1 MRILFSGR
9 PAYGHLYPLLPLAR
23 AARDSGHRVTIATGP
38 TFVPQLAEFGFDTRA
53 AGTSIGVAEAE
64 AVQRHP
70 DGPVVAVLATMFADV
85 LARRTLADLEPMLE
99 VDRPDLVI
107 YEMSDVGAAAA
118 AFRAGIPA
126 VSVTIGR
133 SMPAEVRTLTAPA
146 FDWLWDGATPPADL
160 MLGDACLDLWPS
172 GLADPVA
179 AAVPTRFPLRPV
191 PWSAPAPPWSP
202 PGRPLVYLTLGTVS
216 FHATDVLRAAV
227 DGLSRLPVR
236 VVVAVGPGDPS
247 VLGEVPGNVQ
257 VSQFVPQ
264 GRVLAEADLVVHHG
278 GSGTTLGAAAHGLP
292 QLLLP
297 QGADQFGNADVV
309 SAQGSGLALTRDD
322 VMPDVIAE
330 CARTLLGEPVH
341 RATAQALAAEIAAM
355 PSPASVLPDLEAFA
369 DR

>member
-23 AARDSGHRVTIATGP
+23 AARDAGHRVTIATGP
-38 TFVPQLAEFGFDTRA
+38 TFVPQLAEFGFDTRE

-70 DGPVVAVLATMFADV
+70 DGPVVAVMATMFADI
-85 LARRTLADLEPMLE
+85 LARRTLADLEPMLK

-107 YEMSDVGAAAA
+107 YEMSDVGAAGAA
-118 AFRAGIPA
+118 RRAGIPA

-133 SMPAEVRTLTAPA
+133 SMPTEARGFAAPS
-146 FDWLWDGATPPADL
+146 FEWIWDGDVPADP
-160 MLGDACLDLWPS
+160 MLGDACLDLWPA

-179 AAVPTRFPLRPV
+179 AAVPARFPLRPV

-216 FHATDVLRAAV
+216 FHVIEVFRAAL
-227 DGLSRLPVR
+227 DGLARLPVR
-236 VVVAVGPGDPS
+236 VVVATGPGDPAA
-247 VLGEVPGNVQ
+247 LGPVASNVQ
-257 VSQFVPQ
+257 VARFVPQ
-264 GRVLAEADLVVHHG
+264 ARVLAEADLVVHHG

-292 QLLLP
+292 QLVLP
-297 QGADQFGNADVV
+297 QGADQFVNADALA
-309 SAQGSGLALTRDD
+309 AQGSGLGLTGDD
-322 VMPDVIAE
+322 VTPDVIAE

-341 RATAQALAAEIAAM
+341 RATAQALAAQIAAM
-355 PSPASVLPDLEAFA
+355 PSPAQVLPELEAFA
-369 DR
+369 AR

>member
-23 AARDSGHRVTIATGP
+23 AARDAGHRVIVATG
-38 TFVPQLAEFGFDTRA
+38 TAFVPQLAEFGFETRE

-64 AVQRHP
+64 AVRRHP
-70 DGPVVAVLATMFADV
+70 EGPVVAVLATMFADV
-85 LARRTLADLEPMLE
+85 LARRTMADLEPMLR
-99 VDRPDLVI
+99 VDRPDLII
-107 YEMSDVGAAAA
+107 YEMSDVGAAGAA
-118 AFRAGIPA
+118 RRAGIPA

-133 SMPAEVRTLTAPA
+133 SMPAEARSLAAPS
-146 FDWLWDGATPPADL
+146 FDWIWEGDPPTDP

-172 GLADPVA
+172 ALADSIA

-216 FHATDVLRAAV
+216 FGATEVLRTAI
-227 DGLSRLPVR
+227 DGLAKLPVH

-247 VLGEVPGNVQ
+247 VLGPVPDSVR
-257 VSQFVPQ
+257 VERFVPQ
-264 GRVLAEADLVVHHG
+264 ARVLAEADLVVHHG

-292 QLLLP
+292 QLHLP
-297 QGADQFGNADVV
+297 QGADQFVNGEAVTV
-309 SAQGSGLALTRDD
+309 QGSGLALTGDD
-322 VMPDVIAE
+322 VTPDAIAE

-341 RATAQALAAEIAAM
+341 RATARALAAEIAAM
-355 PSPASVLPDLEAFA
+355 PSPAEVLPALEAFA
-369 DR
+369 TR

>member
-23 AARDSGHRVTIATGP
+23 AARDAGHRVTIATGP
-38 TFVPQLAEFGFDTRA
+38 TFVPQVAEFGFDARE

-70 DGPVVAVLATMFADV
+70 DGPVVAVMATMFADI
-85 LARRTLADLEPMLE
+85 LARRTLADLGPMLE

-107 YEMSDVGAAAA
+107 YEMSDVGAAGAA
-118 AFRAGIPA
+118 RRAGIPA

-133 SMPAEVRTLTAPA
+133 SMPAEARGFAAPS
-146 FDWLWDGATPPADL
+146 FDWIWGGDVPADP
-160 MLGDACLDLWPS
+160 MLGDACLDLWPA

-191 PWSAPAPPWSP
+191 PWSAPAPPWTS

-216 FHATDVLRAAV
+216 FSATDVLRAAV
-227 DGLSRLPVR
+227 SGLARLPVR
-236 VVVAVGPGDPS
+236 VVVAVGPGDPA
-247 VLGEVPGNVQ
+247 VLGPVPANVQ
-257 VSQFVPQ
+257 VFRFVPQ

-292 QLLLP
+292 QLVLP
-297 QGADQFGNADVV
+297 QGADQFVNAAALA
-309 SAQGSGLALTRDD
+309 AQGSGLELTGDE
-322 VMPDVIAE
+322 VTPEVIAE

-341 RATAQALAAEIAAM
+341 RATARTLAAQIAAM
-355 PSPASVLPDLEAFA
+355 PPPAAVVADLAGYA
-369 DR
+369 TR